1 MNRLMHAEEEIGVW
15 EIMHWLPRTC
25 LGLIAVWAV
34 AGIWLEIHLDL
45 GFLETLH
52 ATSERLV
59 FAGVLSLAV
68 LLMEL
73 GYSRLRGK
81 I

>member
-1 MNRLMHAEEEIGVW
+1 MEVGGEVGVGVG
-15 EIMHWLPRTC
+15 MHWLPRTC
-25 LGLIAVWAV
+25 LYLIAVWAV
-34 AGIWLEIHLDL
+34 TGIVLDIARASDP
-45 GFLETLH
+45 GFVETLH
-52 ATSERLV
+52 AASERLV